1 MKHIGPPSGPYPLP
15 SNPERASHGE
25 SGKRRREVSHDTL
38 QPVDGLPRRMG
49 TTREPASERA
59 AKRERVPPARPHG
72 PMEGRVDRRTGPDER
87 LRVVA
92 PVRKRGDAIAL
103 PSSAEQGY
111 FVKQYSQ
118 AGRLDQ
124 DTIALLWHDSGDTM
138 TLSDT
143 KQRFRLLERPA
154 LDFLDDLSRYTDFVR
169 MLSVLLDAARRLG
182 LSDRAI
188 GRKWEESSRAFHA
201 VCREL
206 DFGHMRDIP
215 SLASLCN
222 RWSQTEPV
230 QGAGCVAVAQLLES
244 LDRRFGPDLFFQRFK
259 DGVPL
264 LGREAS
270 LLINAFSKWP
280 GDDACRAGLQAM
292 AGVVARDEDQLFSPE
307 QYQPQALARII
318 NGVSKFP
325 DEARCLRAA
334 LAVAEALQQR
344 RDELD
349 DPTQFKPQELAM
361 CLNGLSKW
369 PKEEACLQA
378 ARVAAE
384 AVILR
389 QADLHGAR
397 QFPPRLLSMVLNG
410 LSKWPQDERCR
421 RAAVEVASA
430 LWQRRKD
437 MNDTELFNAQDLSNC
452 LNGLSRWPD
461 EEHCRRAAVAL
472 AGALPLHQGEL
483 ADLPH
488 FIPMHLSSCLNSLG
502 KWPEEAR
509 CREAAVTV
517 ARALWHRRK
526 ALTDREQFTPYD
538 FSNCLNGLSK
548 WPEEARCRRAAI
560 ALAEALW
567 HRCAPAELMQ
577 FTPVQLS
584 NSLNGVSKWPEEKSC
599 RQVAVALAG
608 ALSQRQ
614 RELGDAGQ
622 FDAQRLSVCLNGLS
636 KFPEEDICRQAVL
649 AVTEALLQ
657 CWDVLAGTFTPQQ
670 LSNSLNGVSKW
681 PEEARC
687 RQAALALAEAL
698 SHRGTL
704 ADPRQFSPQQ
714 LSNCLNG
721 VSKWPEE
728 NNCRQAALALAEA
741 LLQRRHE
748 LGHAGQFNAQGL
760 SSCLNGLSRWSE
772 EEICQQAALAVAEA
786 LLQRWDTLAG
796 QGQLQ
801 PQQLASCLNASSK
814 WLQDGTCQEVAIRIM
829 EMLGSGGQPFS
840 TFTMG
845 QLAQLAHGTAR
856 FILALEEAAEAADAM
871 DAATSQGDEVL
882 ALARTRLR
890 ELAAHLDSR
899 PDRLGQADTRN
910 VAVIFK
916 ALANTRLKD
925 GLRLLALQGLARLR
939 VIHADT
945 GFRSDNLE
953 ALASL
958 AAGLLPLMRAP
969 ELTRKHRASALRLF
983 EQMQPAVERK
993 MRLYLETYP
1002 ASSTAPRPLG
1012 IARDGEA
1019 FGTHRP
1025 GLTFFLLLKTYAV
1038 VADLWKRSNVP
1049 DASWPARVRRETLK
1063 AWVAQTLESTRG
1075 VIEDDLDE
1083 MSWNLIA
1090 QIEAGDEVIHAL
1102 DLRLRRDLDKI
1113 VSAHPPTPLDVAAVR
1128 RELRS
1133 LAEVRDVMTGNAGAA
1148 VIQVIDLQGRDV
1160 RAGGSGRADEAG
1172 APQYSFFT
1180 RLTHGRVPLMEVQLP
1195 GRVSPHLLARTIQ
1208 RDGDLLR
1215 MDLFGGSHLKPV
1227 RARAHELLAAG
1238 GATGETK
1245 RHGRLP
1251 AVRLADTAPQAALM
1265 KEVIRKLNPQREDWF
1280 RMQRA
1285 LLETVPRD
1293 HVVEGPI
1300 RLALLADKPQG
1311 HAPAFPLR
1319 TPAGEPIQLVPN
1331 DGCGFIKQSLACRI
1345 PVIRQ
1350 AIEARRTP
1358 ADRRTKAQQ
1367 SLVEGTQRMSLLPPQ
1382 ATHHFP
1388 RDAEAIE
1395 EARQHLRT
1403 SLRDDPDVWN
1413 ADPSTGARTIKA
1425 QKLYEALAGALI
1437 TGTQGTAVPSADDK
1451 VYLPGTKSKVF
1462 DATGGD
1468 VLLGKAPYD
1477 KANLMPVKA
1486 DRIGTARKGDATARF
1501 LEETFA
1507 FQYSY
1512 TAWDE
1517 SGAPTAADA
1526 KDDAAMLHGKGVT
1539 IVVPDAMWPADNDAQ
1554 WVWSTEDMKVHSS
1567 WTEGRRRDLLAPRMD
1582 TVGSL
1587 RVKEIFPPGSLIALP
1602 IDELRKRDADCDG
1615 DKVFVYAGLPKM
1627 VAAVERSIK
1636 ERDERAGKTGSFKPP
1651 KTAHEAVD
1659 AEARYQAG
1667 RVAEVLSALRG
1678 QELVGRF
1685 STMQFQFFG
1694 QPPALREALAESAL
1708 FGTYEGTERELRRG
1722 VRALLRH
1729 PQEATP
1735 QAVEDLLQR
1744 ARLGVHCA
1752 CHPVARQAAEALQSH
1767 LTAFVREMHAPTP
1780 PLSRPPAAPEAQPAL
1795 SEDLAQRFPSLA
1807 QACELADTPRD
1818 HLAAWVTHYP
1828 VARLP
1833 HPATTMPAG
1842 RSDPPRDGSG
1852 RQPGHVPGAP
1862 LDTLHNLLTL
1872 GVKVGTDAP
1881 KAVTQT
1887 DLYHEIADHL
1897 DGVLR
1902 NEPDRIRLMPYT
1914 KAGVV
1919 QELRNNRFHAQ
1930 ANLERLRDNP
1940 TLTAGLMEMA
1950 IHELLEQGVIESTPQ
1965 LRASPRETEAQLKQF
1980 ARTLRAAARLAE
1992 PRMTKMIEAAIEGIG
2007 TLRGRA
2013 HRLKSEGA
2021 LVDKLQVMM
2030 RTGHQTLEEAAEA
2043 LNDALRY
2050 SIVLA
2055 PERFAAGYADIL
2067 RELDEQGLTKTL
2079 VHNAFVSPHPA
2090 FKGINVKFME
2100 RDAQGQALRVEV
2112 QFHTEETFELKER
2125 FHDDYKRE
2133 SALRTKGASI
2143 EERRAQMA
2151 DARDACKGVATPP
2164 GCEHIE
2170 DWETELPR
2178 VDKQRARPAP
2188 SSAAGTG
2195 RAPTAMDV
2203 QVRQLMQGAGLTER
2217 QVAPILERLAL
2228 NVVREHSVAKKAK
2241 SIEKKIHRLSV
2252 LENLTIEQAAA
2263 RVHDAMRW
2271 VVQLPGETFGTEAVQ
2286 ALKALQAQGLRV
2298 MRVNNGFA
2306 AREKTY
2312 AGLNVK
2318 LRTAQDL
2325 DFEIQF
2331 HTAESLH
2338 TRNTL
2343 THKLYRQ
2350 WQDKEVERRLASD
2363 PAQRQLLKEAN
2374 ADLLVKLK
2382 AYADTV
2388 PMPVGADLIKS
2399 VNHRKD
2405 IEVRQMSSQP
2415 VSARP
2420 PRSTV
2425 QAQPPSRPRA
2435 TIDQNTRSET
2445 VAHLEAQWRLF
2456 QHELAGTGISLGRL
2470 QPEHL
2475 DAQLGTLQRALER
2488 KTAQDVRD
2496 LVENRGLMLDWAR
2509 RESVYQTV
2517 VTARDSLASA
2527 PRPRHRDPLYGA
2539 LKAMD
2544 EADRLER
2551 SAIEDRFTM
2560 GNALGHG
2567 NICLFDSLY
2576 QVVEKSDGDARR
2588 LQTLLGS
2595 PTQTFSRTGFGERM
2609 QHLMYRGGLLARD
2622 QGGRYDQMD
2631 FDATSVVMTAL
2642 ANLLDLQMVFL
2653 HRQSDD
2659 RFNLVPPIGN
2669 GSRVVFLQRE
2679 AVNGADGHF
2688 TPLWPKPVPG

>member
-1 MKHIGPPSGPYPLP
+1 M
-15 SNPERASHGE
+15 
-25 SGKRRREVSHDTL
+25 
-38 QPVDGLPRRMG
+38 
-49 TTREPASERA
+49 
-59 AKRERVPPARPHG
+59 
-72 PMEGRVDRRTGPDER
+72 
-87 LRVVA
+87 
-92 PVRKRGDAIAL
+92 
-103 PSSAEQGY
+103 
-111 FVKQYSQ
+111 
-118 AGRLDQ
+118 DQ
-124 DTIALLWHDSGDTM
+124 DTIDLLWHDSGDTM
-138 TLSDT
+138 TLSGA

-154 LDFLDDLSRYTDFVR
+154 LDFLDDLNCFTNFVR
-169 MLSVLLDAARRLG
+169 MLSVLLNSARKLG
-182 LSDRAI
+182 LPERAI
-188 GRKWEESSRAFHA
+188 ERKWEESSRAFHA
-201 VCREL
+201 ICREL
-206 DFGHMRDIP
+206 DFGHMRDVP

-244 LDRRFGPDLFFQRFK
+244 LDRRFGPDLFYQRFT
-259 DGVPL
+259 DGVPM

-280 GDDACRAGLQAM
+280 RDDACRAGLLAM
-292 AGVVARDEDQLFSPE
+292 AGVVACDEEQLFSPE

-318 NGVSKFP
+318 NGVAKFP
-325 DEARCLRAA
+325 EEARCRRAA

-344 RDELD
+344 RDELN
-349 DPTQFKPQELAM
+349 DPKQFKPQELAV

-369 PKEEACLQA
+369 PTEEACRQA
-378 ARVAAE
+378 ARVAAG

-389 QADLHGAR
+389 TADLHDAR
-397 QFPPRLLSMVLNG
+397 QFTPRFLSMVLNG
-410 LSKWPQDERCR
+410 LSKWPREERCR
-421 RAAVEVASA
+421 LAAVEVARA
-430 LWQRRKD
+430 LWHRRED
-437 MNDTELFNAQDLSNC
+437 MNDTGQFNAQDLSNC
-452 LNGLSRWPD
+452 LNGLGKWP
-461 EEHCRRAAVAL
+461 EEAYCRRAAVAL
-472 AGALPLHQGEL
+472 AGALPSHQGEL
-483 ADLPH
+483 GDLPH

-526 ALTDREQFTPYD
+526 ALTDTEQFTPHD
-538 FSNCLNGLSK
+538 FSNCFNGLSK
-548 WPEEARCRRAAI
+548 WPEEARCRRAAV
-560 ALAEALW
+560 ALAEALL
-567 HRCAPAELMQ
+567 HRRVPAELMQ
-577 FTPVQLS
+577 FTPQQLI
-584 NSLNGVSKWPEEKSC
+584 NALNGVSKWPDEKSC
-599 RQVAVALAG
+599 RHVAAALAEV
-608 ALSQRQ
+608 LLQR
-614 RELGDAGQ
+614 RHELGDAGQ
-622 FDAQRLSVCLNGLS
+622 FDAQGLSTGLNGLS
-636 KFPEEDICRQAVL
+636 KFPEEGICRRAAL
-649 AVTEALLQ
+649 AVAEALLQ
-657 CWDVLAGTFTPQQ
+657 RWDVLAGTLTPQH
-670 LSNSLNGVSKW
+670 LSNCLNGVSKW

-687 RQAALALAEAL
+687 RQAAVALAEAL

-728 NNCRQAALALAEA
+728 NSCRQAAVALAEA

-760 SSCLNGLSRWSE
+760 SNCLNGLSRWPE
-772 EEICQQAALAVAEA
+772 TEICRQAALAVAEA
-786 LLQRWDTLAG
+786 LLQRWEVLAG
-796 QGQLQ
+796 QGQLR
-801 PQQLASCLNASSK
+801 PRHVASCLNGSSK
-814 WLQDGTCQEVAIRIM
+814 WLQEGTFQEVAIRII
-829 EMLGSGGQPFS
+829 EMLGSGGHPFS
-840 TFTMG
+840 AFTMG
-845 QLAQLAHGTAR
+845 QLAQLVNGTAR
-856 FILALEEAAEAADAM
+856 FILELEEATEAADAM
-871 DAATSQGDEVL
+871 DAVAIRSEESM
-882 ALARTRLR
+882 ALAQTRLR

-899 PDRLGQADTRN
+899 PDRLGRADTRN

-916 ALANTRLKD
+916 ALASTRLKD

-939 VIHADT
+939 AIHADT
-945 GFRSDNLE
+945 GFRPDNLE

-958 AAGLLPLMRAP
+958 AAGLLPLVRAP
-969 ELTRKHRASALRLF
+969 ELARKHRAGALRLL
-983 EQMQPAVERK
+983 EQMQPAVDRK

-1002 ASSTAPRPLG
+1002 ASSTAPRSLG
-1012 IARDGEA
+1012 VVRDGEA

-1049 DASWPARVRRETLK
+1049 DAPGPARVRREALK
-1063 AWVAQTLESTRG
+1063 AWVAKTLESTRG

-1102 DLRLRRDLDKI
+1102 DLRLRRDLEKI
-1113 VSAHPPTPLDVAAVR
+1113 VSAHPSTPLDVAAVR

-1133 LAEVRDVMTGNAGAA
+1133 LTEVRDVMTGNAGAA
-1148 VIQVIDLQGRDV
+1148 VIQVIDLHGRDV
-1160 RAGGSGRADEAG
+1160 RAGKSGRAEEAA

-1180 RLTHGRVPLMEVQLP
+1180 RLTNGQVPLMEVQLP

-1238 GATGETK
+1238 GAAGETK

-1251 AVRLADTAPQAALM
+1251 ALRLADTAPQAALM
-1265 KEVIRKLNPQREDWF
+1265 KDVIRKLNPQREDWF

-1300 RLALLADKPQG
+1300 RLALLADRPQG

-1319 TPAGEPIQLVPN
+1319 TPEGEAIQLVPN

-1350 AIEARRTP
+1350 AIEARQTP
-1358 ADRRTKAQQ
+1358 PDMRTKAQR
-1367 SLVEGTQRMSLLPPQ
+1367 SLVAGTQRMSLLPPQ

-1388 RDAEAIE
+1388 RDAGAIE

-1403 SLRDDPDVWN
+1403 SLRDDPDVWD

-1425 QKLYEALAGALI
+1425 HKLYEALAGALI
-1437 TGTQGTAVPSADDK
+1437 TGTQATAVPSADDK

-1517 SGAPTAADA
+1517 SGAPAAE
-1526 KDDAAMLHGKGVT
+1526 DAAMVHGKGVT
-1539 IVVPDAMWPADNDAQ
+1539 IVVPDAMWPTDNDAQ

-1567 WTEGRRRDLLAPRMD
+1567 WTEGRRRDRLAPRMD

-1627 VAAVERSIK
+1627 VEAVERSIK
-1636 ERDERAGKTGSFKPP
+1636 ARDGRAGKAGSFKPP
-1651 KTAHEAVD
+1651 KTAHEAFD
-1659 AEARYQAG
+1659 AEGQYQAG
-1667 RVAEVLSALRG
+1667 RAAEVLSALRG

-1722 VRALLRH
+1722 VRALLRS

-1744 ARLGVHCA
+1744 ARLGVQCA
-1752 CHPVARQAAEALQSH
+1752 CHPVARQAAEALQAH

-1780 PLSRPPAAPEAQPAL
+1780 PSSLPPAAPEAQQAL
-1795 SEDLAQRFPSLA
+1795 SEALAQRFPSLA
-1807 QACELADTPRD
+1807 QACELANTPSER
-1818 HLAAWVTHYP
+1818 LAAWVTHYP
-1828 VARLP
+1828 IARLP
-1833 HPATTMPAG
+1833 HPATTPPAG
-1842 RSDPPRDGSG
+1842 RSDPPRDASG

-1887 DLYHEIADHL
+1887 DLYHDIANHL
-1897 DGVLR
+1897 DKVLR

-1950 IHELLEQGVIESTPQ
+1950 IHELLDQGVIESTPQ
-1965 LRASPRETEAQLKQF
+1965 LRASPRETEAQLKHL

-1992 PRMTKMIEAAIEGIG
+1992 PRMTNMIEAAIEGNG
-2007 TLRGRA
+2007 VLRGRA
-2013 HRLKSEGA
+2013 HRIKSEGA
-2021 LVDKLQVMM
+2021 LVDKLQAMM
-2030 RTGHQTLEEAAEA
+2030 HTGHQTPEEAAEA

-2055 PERFAAGYADIL
+2055 PGHFAAGYASIL

-2090 FKGINVKFME
+2090 FKGINVKFMG
-2100 RDAQGQALRVEV
+2100 RDAEGQTLRVEV

-2143 EERRAQMA
+2143 EERRAQVA
-2151 DARDACKGVATPP
+2151 EAREACKGVATPP

-2178 VDKQRARPAP
+2178 VDKRRASAAP
-2188 SSAAGTG
+2188 SSATGTA

-2217 QVAPILERLAL
+2217 QVTPILEGLAL
-2228 NVVREHSVAKKAK
+2228 NVVRAHSVAKKAK

-2252 LENLTIEQAAA
+2252 LEDITIEQAAA

-2271 VVQLPGETFGTEAVQ
+2271 VVLLPGDTFGAEAAQ
-2286 ALKALQAQGLRV
+2286 ALKDLQARGLRV

-2318 LRTAQDL
+2318 LRTAQGL

-2343 THKLYRQ
+2343 THKLYRR

-2363 PAQRQLLKEAN
+2363 PAQRQMLKEAN
-2374 ADLLVKLK
+2374 AGLLLKLK

-2388 PMPVGADLIKS
+2388 PMPAGVDLVKS

-2405 IEVRQMSSQP
+2405 
-2415 VSARP
+2415 
-2420 PRSTV
+2420 
-2425 QAQPPSRPRA
+2425 
-2435 TIDQNTRSET
+2435 ET
-2445 VAHLEAQWRLF
+2445 VA
-2456 QHELAGTGISLGRL
+2456 
-2470 QPEHL
+2470 P
-2475 DAQLGTLQRALER
+2475 LER
-2488 KTAQDVRD
+2488 LPSRLPAA
-2496 LVENRGLMLDWAR
+2496 RGRER
-2509 RESVYQTV
+2509 R
-2517 VTARDSLASA
+2517 
-2527 PRPRHRDPLYGA
+2527 
-2539 LKAMD
+2539 
-2544 EADRLER
+2544 
-2551 SAIEDRFTM
+2551 
-2560 GNALGHG
+2560 
-2567 NICLFDSLY
+2567 
-2576 QVVEKSDGDARR
+2576 
-2588 LQTLLGS
+2588 
-2595 PTQTFSRTGFGERM
+2595 
-2609 QHLMYRGGLLARD
+2609 
-2622 QGGRYDQMD
+2622 
-2631 FDATSVVMTAL
+2631 
-2642 ANLLDLQMVFL
+2642 
-2653 HRQSDD
+2653 
-2659 RFNLVPPIGN
+2659 
-2669 GSRVVFLQRE
+2669 
-2679 AVNGADGHF
+2679 
-2688 TPLWPKPVPG
+2688 